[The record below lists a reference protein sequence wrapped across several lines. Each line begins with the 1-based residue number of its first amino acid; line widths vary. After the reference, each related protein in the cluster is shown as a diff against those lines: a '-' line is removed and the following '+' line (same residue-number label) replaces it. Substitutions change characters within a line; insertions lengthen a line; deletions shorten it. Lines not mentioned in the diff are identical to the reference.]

1 MPYKDK
7 ADEAEYQRGIPIELK
22 RIYEQTYLMTEK
34 GKAYKIAKNRRYRE
48 RVLILNPPQC
58 INAANATKPQS
69 LKPTQQYT
77 ARNVRSKELNYTNQN
92 QYQ

>member
-48 RVLILNPPQC
+48 RVLILNPTQ
-58 INAANATKPQS
+58 NARYRFKIQSPTKTDTF
-69 LKPTQQYT
+69 PT
-77 ARNVRSKELNYTNQN
+77 
-92 QYQ
+92 